1 MTMTKLSLSRN
12 TKKSIKGIVQA
23 DRSTKRLLRRIR
35 PGAIA
40 VIAHDD
46 LDELAVRG
54 LVQAKV
60 KAVVNAGRTMSGR
73 LLSTAV
79 LPLLEQGIPLF
90 EIETQHFAYFHEED
104 EIAIGEHGILLA
116 SAWIAA
122 KRFVREDWHRA
133 YQAARAQE
141 TACLAEFVDNTLL
154 HAEQEKHYMLE
165 SIESTQLG
173 TRLEGRSVVIVARG
187 TNYIED
193 LACLKFYIASVKP
206 ILIGVDGGAD
216 ALIEEG
222 YTPDMIVGDMD
233 SVSDRALRSGAELI
247 VHAYRGGAA
256 PGLARLERL
265 GLQAQVLAAGGTSED
280 LALLLAYDH
289 QCERMVTVGLH
300 SHLHDFAAKGR
311 SGMGSTWLVLMKV
324 GSRLIDARGFSTLY
338 PYVAQAARSVPES
351 SYSGKRTVSRA
362 LLELCRRLIIFPRKE
377 RNIHGAAHFRHHS
390 RLE

>member
-12 TKKSIKGIVQA
+12 TKKPIQGIVQA

-46 LDELAVRG
+46 LDELAIRG
-54 LVQAKV
+54 LLQAKV

-90 EIETQHFAYFHEED
+90 EIETQHFAHFHEED
-104 EIAIGEHGILLA
+104 EIAIGEHGILLP

-122 KRFVREDWHRA
+122 KRFGREDWHRA
-133 YQAARAQE
+133 YEAAKAQE
-141 TACLAEFVDNTLL
+141 TACLSAFVDNTLL

-165 SIESTQLG
+165 PIEATQLR
-173 TRLEGRSVVIVARG
+173 TRLEGRPVVIVARG
-187 TNYIED
+187 THYIED
-193 LACLKFYIASVKP
+193 LACLKPYIAGVKP

-216 ALIEEG
+216 ALIEQG
-222 YTPDMIVGDMD
+222 YIPDMIVGDMD

-256 PGLARLERL
+256 PGLMRLERL
-265 GLQAQVLAAGGTSED
+265 GLQAHVLAAGGTSED

-324 GSRLIDARGFSTLY
+324 GSRLIDARGISTLS
-338 PYVAQAARSVPES
+338 PYIAQAARSVSES
-351 SYSGKRTVSRA
+351 PYSGRRTVFRA